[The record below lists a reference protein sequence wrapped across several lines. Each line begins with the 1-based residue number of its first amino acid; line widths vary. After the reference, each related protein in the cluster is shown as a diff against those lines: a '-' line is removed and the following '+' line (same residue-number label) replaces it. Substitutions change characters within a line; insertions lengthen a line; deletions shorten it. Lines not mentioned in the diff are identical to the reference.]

1 MRSAGGEAAALAWS
15 PGEAGAFA
23 LGGSGHVS
31 TWRCAATFTGAKLQ
45 GELAH
50 FGAHAAAD
58 VSALLVLHG
67 GQATEPPFLCACFL
81 RCLCPCAIRVAE
93 WAACVSGCRAA
104 RGPQCNAT
112 HAARSP
118 AVNPQER
125 LHA

>member
-50 FGAHAAAD
+50 FGVHAPAD
-58 VSALLVLHG
+58 ASALLVLHG
-67 GQATEPPFLCACFL
+67 GQATKPPCSCS
-81 RCLCPCAIRVAE
+81 V
-93 WAACVSGCRAA
+93 CVYLPLAQHHGLYAM
-104 RGPQCNAT
+104 Q
-112 HAARSP
+112 
-118 AVNPQER
+118 R
-125 LHA
+125 LL

>member
-50 FGAHAAAD
+50 FGAHAPAD
-58 VSALLVLHG
+58 ASALLVLHG
-67 GQATEPPFLCACFL
+67 GQA
-81 RCLCPCAIRVAE
+81 
-93 WAACVSGCRAA
+93 S
-104 RGPQCNAT
+104 
-112 HAARSP
+112 
-118 AVNPQER
+118 
-125 LHA
+125 